1 MKDMTKSF
9 FALASNEGKNPIF
22 GVPAT
27 EELTG
32 RTAPLPDG
40 KELRFGK
47 ELAVKVDDDLFLAE
61 KEGRLLLVRE
71 LPDES
76 LTALDAERETAGA
89 AALPEELEGWT
100 TDLCFASGYVLTAA
114 FKDGALILSESP
126 EPVVAGMFGSG
137 GLNAPGAREAL
148 PPLGTL
154 ALEAVEID
162 RKRFLLRFP
171 ETGEI
176 VFFNGRRFLL
186 YAIRDGRPA
195 AGFVEIP
202 PKA

>member
-1 MKDMTKSF
+1 MDMAKSLF
-9 FALASNEGKNPIF
+9 ELISNEGKNTIF
-22 GVPAT
+22 GAPAT

-32 RTAPLPDG
+32 RSAQLPDG
-40 KELRFGK
+40 TGFRFGN
-47 ELAVKVDDDLFLAE
+47 ELAVKCDDDLFLAE
-61 KEGRLLLVRE
+61 KDGRLLLVQE

-76 LTALDAERETAGA
+76 LTALDAAQETAGA
-89 AALPEELEGWT
+89 AALPEALEGWA

-114 FKDGALILSESP
+114 FKDGALTLSESP
-126 EPVVAGMFGSG
+126 EPVVSGMFGSG
-137 GLNAPGAREAL
+137 GLNAPETRKAL

-162 RKRFLLRFP
+162 RMRFLFRFP

-186 YAIRDGRPA
+186 YAILRGRLV